1 MHFRLRH
8 PAAQEAL
15 PGFRFADSAP
25 ATEGMD
31 ELEWEPRW
39 ASDKAPSDAGA
50 VEEVVLE
57 LRLRGES
64 AVCSVRG
71 AFEEQRARSKSD
83 DKVKFTG
90 LTQAL
95 GQL

>member
-1 MHFRLRH
+1 
-8 PAAQEAL
+8 
-15 PGFRFADSAP
+15 
-25 ATEGMD
+25 MD

-39 ASDKAPSDAGA
+39 APSDAGV

-57 LRLRGES
+57 LRLRGDS
-64 AVCSVRG
+64 AAFSVRG
-71 AFEEQRARSKSD
+71 AFETQRARSKSD

-90 LTQAL
+90 LTQTL